1 MYPGDSLKY
10 WFSGKGHWQHVPDE
24 AWNDWRWQMKNRVK
38 TVDDFSKYLNLSNE
52 EITGLEYAE
61 NRLSV
66 AVTPYFLN
74 LADPNDPNCPI
85 RKQVIPVQSESTFR
99 PEEVWDPV
107 GEEKNMPVPSIVH
120 RYPDRVLFLVTDRC
134 ASYCRYCTRS
144 RLVSNAQGYGF
155 HPQIDE
161 GLTYI
166 KDNPSIRDVL
176 ISGGDPLLLS
186 DDKLAHILSSLHNI
200 DHVEFVRIGSRVPVF
215 MPQRITPSLL
225 NVFSDSPNL
234 WISLHINHPHEC
246 TSNLKDISRKLA
258 RSGIPLGNQSVLLK
272 GINDDLEIM
281 KSLVHRLLM
290 MKIKPY
296 YLYQCDLIK
305 GSSHLRTD
313 VAKGLEIIRGL
324 RGHTSGYAIPQFVI
338 DSPNGGGKIPL
349 SPNYTTFEEDGT
361 ITIDDFKGNRF
372 SYPNLNQDNSL
383 ATILD

>member
-24 AWNDWRWQMKNRVK
+24 TWNDWGWQMKNRVK

-52 EITGLEYAE
+52 EINGLEYAE

-246 TSNLKDISRKLA
+246 TSNLKDISHKLA